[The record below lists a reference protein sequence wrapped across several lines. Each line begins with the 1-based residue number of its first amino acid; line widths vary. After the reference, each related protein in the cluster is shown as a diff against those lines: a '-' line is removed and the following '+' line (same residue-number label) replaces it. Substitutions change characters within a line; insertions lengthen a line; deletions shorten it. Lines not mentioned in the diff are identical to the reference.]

1 MDPKNSRAITLAGAR
16 EQLARSIARLEG
28 LARHASEVLARATK
42 EKLELEARVLDLT
55 ARLEQERSL
64 YDQREKLFLSDKVES
79 KSASAQASELKREM
93 KSLEAKHEQ
102 QALIME
108 EQLTSITRLE
118 SALSASAEQLTERN
132 SRSSK
137 ELSEAAT
144 SLANLSQIE
153 AKLAA
158 VVKERDELKANLH
171 QHEREEARWVL
182 KLTKD
187 EALRATKAIDAVL
200 DRVNRVEASVHAQ
213 AEEQEMFANDA
224 RANDARANTATEP
237 NSATASENH

>member
-16 EQLARSIARLEG
+16 EQLARSITRLES
-28 LARHASEVLARATK
+28 LARNASDVLARATK
-42 EKLELEARVLDLT
+42 EKHELEARVQDLT

-79 KSASAQASELKREM
+79 KSASAQVTELKREL
-93 KSLEAKHEQ
+93 KALEAKHEQ
-102 QALIME
+102 QELRMQ
-108 EQLTSITRLE
+108 EQLTEIARLE
-118 SALSASAEQLTERN
+118 SALNASAEQLSERTVQLTERN

-144 SLANLSQIE
+144 SLANLSLIE
-153 AKLAA
+153 AKLSA
-158 VVKERDELKANLH
+158 VVNERDELKAKLH

-200 DRVNRVEASVHAQ
+200 DRVNRFEASVHAQ
-213 AEEQEMFANDA
+213 AEEQEMFGSDAPANGSPE
-224 RANDARANTATEP
+224 T
-237 NSATASENH
+237 NSKSH

>member
-28 LARHASEVLARATK
+28 LSRHASEVLAHAAK
-42 EKLELEARVLDLT
+42 EKHELEARVLDLT

-79 KSASAQASELKREM
+79 KSASAQATELKREL
-93 KSLEAKHEQ
+93 KALEAKHEQ
-102 QALIME
+102 QELIVQ
-108 EQLTSITRLE
+108 EQHAAITRLE

-144 SLANLSQIE
+144 SLANMSQIE
-153 AKLAA
+153 VKLAA

-171 QHEREEARWVL
+171 QREREEARWVL

-213 AEEQEMFANDA
+213 AEEQEMFTNDA
-224 RANDARANTATEP
+224 RTNTAAETNSTE
-237 NSATASENH
+237 TASQNY